1 MKDLE
6 FLKNADSADLQV
18 LVDYL
23 TKNKNGNFRATE
35 CLSYTQN
42 YHNYYPDRLPM
53 MYNEIAEE
61 LMCFGGNTFRNIFRG
76 GGPSYKT
83 VLIDVCKKMKVNFS
97 KYASVESIERNLL
110 EKVLLSSLDQMTEE
124 QLKSL
129 MDEMNIPTKGFG
141 KQAMIAALQIAI
153 KKGGFASYRIAVIVA
168 NAICRLLLGRGLS
181 LSANAALTRSLCIFA
196 GPICWVVTAVWTL
209 LDIAGPAYRV
219 TIPAVIQ
226 VAYMRAKMQYKLLEQ
241 GEYSMCG

>member
-6 FLKNADSADLQV
+6 FLRNCDSSDLQV

-35 CLSYTQN
+35 SLSYTQN
-42 YHNYYPDRLPM
+42 YHSYYPNKLPL
-53 MYNEIAEE
+53 MYDAIAVE
-61 LMCFGGNTFRNIFRG
+61 LLCFGGNTFRNIIRG
-76 GGPSYKT
+76 GGPSYRT
-83 VLIDVCKKMKVNFS
+83 VLTDVCKKMKVNFNRN
-97 KYASVESIERNLL
+97 ASIETIENNLL
-110 EKVLLSSLDQMTEE
+110 EKIFLTSLDQMTEE
-124 QLKSL
+124 QLKNL
-129 MDEMNIPTKGFG
+129 MDEMDVPTKGFG

-153 KKGGFASYRIAVIVA
+153 KKGGFASYKIAMIVA

-181 LSANAALTRSLCIFA
+181 LSANAALARSLCVFA
-196 GPICWVVTAVWTL
+196 GPIGWVVTAVWTI

-226 VAYMRAKMQYKLLEQ
+226 VAYMRANMQYRQIEE
-241 GEYSMCG
+241 GYYSMCG

>member
-1 MKDLE
+1 MKNLE

-35 CLSYTQN
+35 SLSYTQN
-42 YHNYYPDRLPM
+42 YRSYYPNRLPCM
-53 MYNEIAEE
+53 HNEIAEE
-61 LMCFGGNTFRNIFRG
+61 LLSFGGNTFRNIIRG
-76 GGPSYKT
+76 GGPSYRT
-83 VLIDVCKKMKVNFS
+83 VLTDVCKKMKVNFN
-97 KYASVESIERNLL
+97 KRASIETIERNLL
-110 EKVLLSSLDQMTEE
+110 EKILLSSLDQMTKEQMKALLEE
-124 QLKSL
+124 L
-129 MDEMNIPTKGFG
+129 DIPTQSFG
-141 KQAMIAALQIAI
+141 KQAMTAALQAAI
-153 KKGGFASYRIAVIVA
+153 KKGGFMSYKIAVVVA
-168 NAICRLLLGRGLS
+168 NAISRFLLGRGLS
-181 LSANAALTRSLCIFA
+181 ISANAALTRSICVFA
-196 GPICWVVTAVWTL
+196 GPIGWAVTAVWTI

>member
-35 CLSYTQN
+35 SLSYTQN
-42 YHNYYPDRLPM
+42 YHNYYPNRLFM
-53 MYNEIAEE
+53 MHDAIADE
-61 LMCFGGNTFRNIFRG
+61 LLCFGGNTFRNIIRG
-76 GGPSYKT
+76 GGPSYRT
-83 VLIDVCKKMKVNFS
+83 VLIDVCKKMKVNFNS
-97 KYASVESIERNLL
+97 NASIETIENNLL
-110 EKVLLSSLDQMTEE
+110 EKILLTSLDQMSEDD
-124 QLKSL
+124 LKKL
-129 MDEMNIPTKGFG
+129 LEDMDIPTKGIG
-141 KQAMIAALQIAI
+141 KQAMIATLQFAL
-153 KKGGFASYRIAVIVA
+153 KRGGFASYRIAVIVA

-181 LSANAALTRSLCIFA
+181 LSANAALTRSLCVFA
-196 GPICWVVTAVWTL
+196 GPIGWVVTAVWTL

-241 GEYSMCG
+241 SEYSMCG